1 MGLKLVE
8 KSSYTGEEVIK
19 AMKCVPSKLGYVEY
33 LLYVLNNC
41 DMDSLFSDGDI
52 HDRVK
57 LAKCI
62 IDLQDACQKIK
73 GVNSLLDDL
82 KLS

>member
-19 AMKCVPSKLGYVEY
+19 AMKCVPSKLGYVDY

-41 DMDSLFSDGDI
+41 DMDLSLI
-52 HDRVK
+52 H
-57 LAKCI
+57 I
-62 IDLQDACQKIK
+62 
-73 GVNSLLDDL
+73 
-82 KLS
+82 

>member
-19 AMKCVPSKLGYVEY
+19 AMKCVPSKLGYVDY

-73 GVNSLLDDL
+73 GASSLLENL
-82 KLS
+82 KLY

>member
-19 AMKCVPSKLGYVEY
+19 AMKCVPSKIGYVDY

-41 DMDSLFSDGDI
+41 DMDSLFSEGDI
-52 HDRVK
+52 QDRVK

-73 GVNSLLDDL
+73 GANSLLDDL

>member
-1 MGLKLVE
+1 MGLELVE
-8 KSSYTGEEVIK
+8 KTTYTNEEVIR
-19 AMKCVPSKLGYVEY
+19 AMKCVPSKLSYTHY

-62 IDLQDACQKIK
+62 IDLQDACKKINDVS
-73 GVNSLLDDL
+73 GLLEDIRL
-82 KLS
+82 T

>member
-62 IDLQDACQKIK
+62 IDLQDAWQKIK

>member
-19 AMKCVPSKLGYVEY
+19 AMKCVPSKLGYVDY

-41 DMDSLFSDGDI
+41 DMDSLFSEGDI

-62 IDLQDACQKIK
+62 IDLQDACQKIE
-73 GVNSLLDDL
+73 GVNSLLKDL

>member
-19 AMKCVPSKLGYVEY
+19 AMKCVPSKLGYVDY

-41 DMDSLFSDGDI
+41 DMDSLFSEGDI
-52 HDRVK
+52 QDRVK

-62 IDLQDACQKIK
+62 IDLQDACQKIN